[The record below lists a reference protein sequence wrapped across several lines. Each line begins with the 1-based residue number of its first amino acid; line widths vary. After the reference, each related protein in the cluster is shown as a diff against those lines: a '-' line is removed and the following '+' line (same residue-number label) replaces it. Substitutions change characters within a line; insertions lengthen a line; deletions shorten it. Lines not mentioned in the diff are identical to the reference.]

1 MEGDLV
7 RGVASI
13 CINYAE
19 MRKYEHEQKEIL
31 PSNIG
36 RRKNY
41 NSWRAMMRGAT
52 WNPMMP
58 RLGVGTALTGVGK
71 AIKFERVGTAI
82 SKIIIVVVER

>member
-19 MRKYEHEQKEIL
+19 MRNTHKKKEIL

-36 RRKNY
+36 RRKTTIAGFF

-52 WNPMMP
+52 
-58 RLGVGTALTGVGK
+58 
-71 AIKFERVGTAI
+71 
-82 SKIIIVVVER
+82 

>member
-36 RRKNY
+36 RRKTTIAGFF

-52 WNPMMP
+52 
-58 RLGVGTALTGVGK
+58 
-71 AIKFERVGTAI
+71 
-82 SKIIIVVVER
+82 